1 MSMDMNPLEVVLPL
15 LVATSVAYAAY
26 IGLTEYETAV
36 EDLQKGELNRGDM
49 SLAELSLSMS
59 SAQFLAL
66 RILASFAGF
75 MFGFFALNTIFA
87 VAFAAAAYFGPAIYL
102 SSLREKRVRKVEAQL
117 VEGLELLGNSLKS
130 GLTMQQA
137 VELLVKEFPPPLNQ
151 EFALVLSESRLGV
164 DFTDAL
170 SNMANR
176 LKSNIVQILA
186 AGVTVTKRVGGDLTV
201 IFANIAQTIRDQANI
216 EGKLNAV
223 TAQGRFQGLILGFM
237 PFALCII
244 LYFVDPGHIEVLF
257 GFTIGRWA
265 FASVVIMVIL
275 AQLWIRKLL
284 DIDV

>member
-1 MSMDMNPLEVVLPL
+1 MNNPLAYLLPL
-15 LVATSVAYAAY
+15 VVGAAVSYAVY
-26 IGLTEYETAV
+26 IFMTEYQSAV
-36 EDLQKGELNRGDM
+36 EELQKGEMSRGDM

-59 SAQFLAL
+59 PAQLLTL
-66 RILASFAGF
+66 RIMG
-75 MFGFFALNTIFA
+75 
-87 VAFAAAAYFGPAIYL
+87 AFAAFLVGFFTLNIFFAMAFAAMAYVIPGFYL
-102 SSLREKRVRKVEAQL
+102 NNLRRKRVWKVEEQL

-137 VELLVKEFPPPLNQ
+137 VELLVREFPSPIKQ

-164 DFTDAL
+164 EFTDAL
-170 SNMANR
+170 ANMAER

-186 AGVTVTKRVGGDLTV
+186 AGVNVTKKVGGDLTV
-201 IFANIAQTIRDQANI
+201 IFSNIAQTIRDQANI

-237 PFALCII
+237 PFALVVI
-244 LYFVDPGHIEVLF
+244 LYFVDPGHIDVLF
-257 GFTIGRWA
+257 GYQIGRWA
-265 FASVVIMVIL
+265 FAAVVIMVIL